1 MEKPIGENM
10 NQRFWKVQ
18 TQNELGQVFTNLETT
33 SGKNLQEHAAKLK
46 TMFNKFKNTGLKI
59 NKYWEV
65 R

>member
-1 MEKPIGENM
+1 MAKLIGINM

-46 TMFNKFKNTGLKI
+46 TMFNGLQNSGLKI

-65 R
+65 Q